1 MVGVLLVFNAEHL
14 SIILIMFI
22 SEYWLLQC
30 GRLWQLLECSLAAQT
45 ADYLQDSEQNT
56 MQKSFAILVPIP
68 GIIVTNQ
75 Q

>member
-1 MVGVLLVFNAEHL
+1 
-14 SIILIMFI
+14 MFI

-30 GRLWQLLECSLAAQT
+30 GRLWQLLECSLAAQA

-68 GIIVTNQ
+68 GIIITNQ